1 LKNYA
6 TKQSM
11 NEMYRPRSGQEEL
24 NAGFAIR
31 NCVHPSVPILLSVP
45 HAGRDYP
52 RSVYDQLRLPPAAL
66 TRLEDRYADYLAR
79 DAIKSGIP
87 TIIALRSRAW
97 MDLNREACDMDQEML
112 VLADRDP
119 RIRPGS
125 KVRGGLGLI
134 PRRLAGAGDIWRRQF
149 TNVEVAERLVGYH
162 TPYHQNIATI
172 LTKMQ
177 AQFGGAILLD
187 LHSMPPLGTSFGGSP
202 AHFVVGDLFGK
213 SAGGWVSELLV
224 TRIKQAG
231 YHCQLNHPYSGDYAL
246 RRHASTRQN
255 IHTLQLEVDRAL
267 YLDAALQQPGVGLA
281 KIARLIAEIC
291 HALASD
297 GLQPVLMDA
306 AE

>member
-1 LKNYA
+1 
-6 TKQSM
+6 M

-79 DAIKSGIP
+79 EAIKSGIP
-87 TIIALRSRAW
+87 AIIALRSRAW
-97 MDLNREACDMDQEML
+97 MDLNRDANDMDQDML
-112 VLADRDP
+112 VMADRDP
-119 RIRPGS
+119 SIRPGS

-134 PRRLAGAGDIWRRQF
+134 PRRLAGAGDIWRRPF
-149 TNVEVAERLVGYH
+149 TRNEVAERVANYH
-162 TPYHQNIATI
+162 SPYHQNIAAI
-172 LTKMQ
+172 LARMQ

-187 LHSMPPLGTSFGGSP
+187 LHSMPPLGSNFGGSP

-213 SAGGWVSELLV
+213 SASGWISELLMA
-224 TRIKQAG
+224 RLKHAG
-231 YHCQLNHPYSGDYAL
+231 YPCELNHPYSGDYVL
-246 RRHASTRQN
+246 RRHALPGHN
-255 IHTLQLEVDRAL
+255 IHAVQLEVDRAL
-267 YLDAALQQPGVGLA
+267 YLDPAMQQLGAGLV
-281 KIARLIAEIC
+281 KIAGLIADIC

-297 GLQPVLMDA
+297 GLQSALMDA